1 MSATDEYAPTFALI
15 DTDQDGY
22 ISLEEFTRLMEL
34 LGGDR
39 ATTQTV
45 QGMFDQIDTDGDGR
59 VDLDELATFLRAT
72 AG

>member
-1 MSATDEYAPTFALI
+1 VTATDEYAPTFALI

-22 ISLEEFTRLMEL
+22 ISLDEFTHLMEL

-39 ATTQTV
+39 ASERTV
-45 QGMFDQIDTDGDGR
+45 EGMFDQIDANGDGK
-59 VDLDELATFLRAT
+59 VDLEELSAFLRAT